1 MSGIPGDEPS
11 DKRPDFLVIVVDDM
25 GWSDLACFG
34 GEADTP
40 NLDALVARG
49 TRLTNFHTSPLCS
62 TTRAMLMT
70 GCDHHEVGMG
80 TMVEIRTPEQT
91 GKPGYE
97 GYLTDRAATIAER
110 LRDAGYRTMMAGKW
124 HLGAEA
130 PFRSMP
136 RARGF
141 EHSWALMQ
149 GEHNHY
155 GADQTP
161 ETASTHG
168 ESRYRCNDEPVL
180 FPLGAYS
187 TDFFADRLIDFVET
201 AGDDTRP
208 LFSYLAFTTP
218 HSPLH
223 APEELVEKYR
233 GLYDDGPEALR
244 MKRLARMRAL
254 GLAAGSM
261 RPAEIRGGTPWE
273 AIAPE
278 QKLIEARKMEV
289 YAAMIHSMDRAV
301 GRVTAALEKSGRLD
315 NTVILFMSDNG
326 PSGTLREA
334 TPPWRDWIA
343 ANADNRLANIGRASS
358 YTSIGPRWAQAQSAP
373 FFLFKRYTSEG
384 GVRTCAFACGPGIP
398 ARSESQG
405 FLHVMDVAPTL
416 LDLAGIDP
424 APPAGKWPMRG
435 MSVAG
440 QIKGECDEVHAADE
454 RIAWELAYGRGVKK
468 GDWKAIF
475 LPAVIHNIAPDL
487 PAKRWLLFNI
497 AIDAGETT
505 DLAAAEPHKLQELVD
520 EWFAYAREV
529 GVVVP
534 EGM

>member
-1 MSGIPGDEPS
+1 MTENQSG
-11 DKRPDFLVIVVDDM
+11 KRPDFLVIVVDDM
-25 GWSDLACFG
+25 GWSDLSSFG

-49 TRLTNFHTSPLCS
+49 MRLSNFHTSPLCS

-80 TMVEIRTPEQT
+80 TMVEIRTPEQA

-97 GYLTDRAATIAER
+97 GYLTLRAATIAER

-136 RARGF
+136 GARGF

-168 ESRYRCNDEPVL
+168 QSRYRCNDQAVM
-180 FPLGAYS
+180 FPPGAYS
-187 TDFFADRLIDFVET
+187 TDFFAARLIDFLD
-201 AGDDTRP
+201 AARDDARP
-208 LFSYLAFTTP
+208 LFSYLAFTAP
-218 HSPLH
+218 HSPLQ
-223 APEELVEKYR
+223 APEELVEQYR

-244 MKRLARMRAL
+244 TRRLARMRAL
-254 GLAAGSM
+254 GLAAGSVQ
-261 RPAEIRGGTPWE
+261 PAEICGGTPWQ

-278 QKLIEARKMEV
+278 QQRIESRKMEV
-289 YAAMIHSMDRAV
+289 YAAMIHAMDRAV
-301 GRVTAALEKSGRLD
+301 GRVIAALEKSGRLD
-315 NTVILFMSDNG
+315 NTVILFFSDNG

-343 ANADNRLANIGRASS
+343 AQADNGLANIGRASS
-358 YTSIGPRWAQAQSAP
+358 YTSVGPRWAQAQSAP

-384 GVRTCAFACGPGIP
+384 GVRTCAFACGPGIA
-398 ARSESQG
+398 ARGESQA

-416 LDLAGIDP
+416 LDMAGTEI
-424 APPAGKWPMRG
+424 ASPPGKLPMRG
-435 MSVAG
+435 ISVARVL
-440 QIKGECDEVHAADE
+440 KGECDEVHASDE

-475 LPAVIHNIAPDL
+475 LPAVIHNIAPEV
-487 PAKRWLLFNI
+487 PAKRWLLFNL
-497 AIDAGETT
+497 ARDPGETT
-505 DLAAAEPHKLQELVD
+505 DLAAAEPEKLQELID
-520 EWFAYAREV
+520 EWFAYARET

-534 EGM
+534 EGP